1 MMLLSERVELFEKLY
16 NEWFQNKHFWLDNNL
31 ENDKYLT
38 EKYFQ
43 RIKFMFECDIEY
55 LKNKSIEAMIG
66 AIIAYDQLP
75 RRFNKLANIT
85 DISYSNIY
93 SKIAANISLTI
104 LEEATVNNSKY
115 NQLSTDEWFY
125 ICMPFR
131 HLDDKTKI
139 DKYSSFI
146 SKTYN
151 KSILHFKDE

>member
-1 MMLLSERVELFEKLY
+1 MLLLSERVELFEKLY
-16 NEWFQNKHFWLDNNL
+16 NEWFENKHFWSDDNI
-31 ENDKYLT
+31 ENDQYLT
-38 EKYFQ
+38 EQYFQ

-55 LKNKSIEAMIG
+55 LRNSSVKAMIG

-75 RRFNKLANIT
+75 RRFHKLKNIT
-85 DISYSNIY
+85 DVSYSNIY

-104 LEEATVNNSKY
+104 LEEAIENNIKY

-125 ICMPFR
+125 ICMPFQ
-131 HLDDKTKI
+131 HLKDKTKI

-151 KSILHFKDE
+151 KSILHLIVE